1 MEKRKRYAG
10 VLAALILTGWICL
23 SSALPAA
30 AGREPGKYLLE
41 LLADGK
47 EAVQLSTEE
56 TLELTVTLRLPQE
69 QESAVIYAMQDELVF
84 DGTALEL
91 VQGSIEAAQGFDVSL
106 SRLGD
111 GVSWR
116 MIVSRMETNEQGLPV
131 EDGMQL
137 VRFKVCALK
146 AGDTAAKSQ
155 NAKIH
160 DAAGNELP
168 VLANE
173 VSVSVKSAAPPQEG
187 EDGGGG
193 GSGGGGGGGAG
204 GGGGGGGG
212 AGGGG
217 GGGAGPQDPA
227 PQEPGKTDET
237 NPQET
242 PETPAFDDV
251 AQDAWYYG
259 AVSRC
264 AREGLMTG
272 TAQNLFSPDLPMS
285 RAMLVTALYRLEGEP
300 QRGLESLPFEDVD
313 PQAWYFRPVL
323 WGVEQDIVRGV
334 EQHLFQ
340 PDENVTR
347 EQLAVILFRLSKAQP
362 QTHQDGAAGLFED
375 WQEVSEWA
383 REGMS
388 WALEEGIVT
397 GRGEGVLAPGDSASR
412 AEVAAMLCRFLD
424 AVDTKEE

>member
-1 MEKRKRYAG
+1 MKMEKRKRYAG

-193 GSGGGGGGGAG
+193 GGGGGA
-204 GGGGGGGG
+204 
-212 AGGGG
+212 A
-217 GGGAGPQDPA
+217 PE
-227 PQEPGKTDET
+227 PQEPQ
-237 NPQET
+237 PQEPQGT
-242 PETPAFDDV
+242 GETAPEAGQEQDVPAFDDV
-251 AQDAWYYG
+251 EQDAWYYE
-259 AVSRC
+259 AVYRC
-264 AREGLMTG
+264 ARESLMTG
-272 TAQNLFSPDLPMS
+272 TAQNLFSPELPMS
-285 RAMLVTALYRLEGEP
+285 RAMLVTALCRMQGEP
-300 QRGLESLPFEDVD
+300 QSELESLPFEDVD

-334 EQHLFQ
+334 GQNRFA
-340 PDENVTR
+340 PDDAVTR
-347 EQLAVILFRLSKAQP
+347 EQLAVLLYRMAEQVSEQALEGGELDP
-362 QTHQDGAAGLFED
+362 FED
-375 WQEVSEWA
+375 AQEVSSWA

-388 WALEEGIVT
+388 WALREGIVT
-397 GRGEGVLAPGDSASR
+397 GRGQGILAPGDSASR
-412 AEVAAMLCRFLD
+412 AEVAAMLCRFLEK
-424 AVDTKEE
+424 VQIKET